1 MIELLRRY
9 SQANRVLAGFTL
21 MTLMLIGLALAA
33 AAMLRER
40 GAADAGYA
48 LVAAAVVLGGIGMTL
63 GWLIRASIKAPVED
77 TAMAVMR
84 IAQGDLVSRIES
96 PGRDELSWL
105 RSELNK
111 MRKRLSETVGGVRL
125 TVDSVAAASEQI
137 ALGNND
143 LSTRTENQAA
153 ALQQTAS
160 TMDELASTVRS
171 HAQSAQD
178 ARREMDGAREVA
190 SRGGELVGE
199 VVERMHGIHQ
209 SANRIN
215 EIIGVID
222 GIAFQTN
229 ILALNAAVEAARAG
243 EQGRGF
249 AVVAGEVRALAQRSA
264 TAARE
269 IKSLIGDSTEKVDAG
284 QRLVQEAGQT
294 MRDLL
299 ERVSRVSSLVSTMA
313 DAGSEQSRAI
323 DQVHQ
328 AISQIDGVTQQ
339 NAALVEEVSAA
350 AQSLKGQSGQLLE
363 AVGAFKTQG

>member
-9 SQANRVLAGFTL
+9 SQANRVLAGFAL
-21 MTLMLIGLALAA
+21 MTLMLISMALAA
-33 AAMLRER
+33 AAQLRER
-40 GAADAGYA
+40 GAADAA
-48 LVAAAVVLGGIGMTL
+48 LALIVAAVILGGIGMTL
-63 GWLIRASIKAPVED
+63 GWFIRASIKAPVED

-84 IAQGDLVSRIES
+84 IAKGDLFSRIDS

-105 RSELNK
+105 RAELNS
-111 MRKRLSETVGGVRL
+111 MRKRLSETVGEVRMS
-125 TVDSVAAASEQI
+125 VDSVASASEQI

-178 ARREMDGAREVA
+178 ARREMDGARDVA
-190 SRGGELVGE
+190 AKGGDLVGQ
-199 VVERMHGIHQ
+199 VVQRMQDIHQ

-269 IKSLIGDSTEKVDAG
+269 IKTLIGDSTEKVDAG
-284 QRLVQEAGQT
+284 QRLVQQAGDNMQ
-294 MRDLL
+294 DLL
-299 ERVSRVSSLVSTMA
+299 DRVGRVSSLVSSMA

-328 AISQIDGVTQQ
+328 AISQIDSVTQQ

-363 AVGAFKTQG
+363 AVGVFKTQG